1 LGNVLL
7 AVWHIPERAKWF
19 AWCMQYFGWAMA
31 PVLYSWQGD
40 ICRRDIRER
49 QMVLV
54 SMNML
59 AQQSTAWIAVLVWKT
74 VEAPRFLKGYTF
86 TACSAFALSVW
97 TMVVLWL
104 YKREERENARANGI
118 ILYDSSK
125 EDLEQVQVQL
135 QAEANSINS
144 KSEK

>member
-1 LGNVLL
+1 
-7 AVWHIPERAKWF
+7 
-19 AWCMQYFGWAMA
+19 MQYFGWAMA
-31 PVLYSWQGD
+31 PVLYSWQD

-49 QMVLV
+49 QVVLV
-54 SMNML
+54 SMNIL

-125 EDLEQVQVQL
+125 K
-135 QAEANSINS
+135 I
-144 KSEK
+144 

>member
-1 LGNVLL
+1 
-7 AVWHIPERAKWF
+7 
-19 AWCMQYFGWAMA
+19 
-31 PVLYSWQGD
+31 
-40 ICRRDIRER
+40 
-49 QMVLV
+49 
-54 SMNML
+54 MNIL

-125 EDLEQVQVQL
+125 EDLEQVQVQ
-135 QAEANSINS
+135 AEANSINS